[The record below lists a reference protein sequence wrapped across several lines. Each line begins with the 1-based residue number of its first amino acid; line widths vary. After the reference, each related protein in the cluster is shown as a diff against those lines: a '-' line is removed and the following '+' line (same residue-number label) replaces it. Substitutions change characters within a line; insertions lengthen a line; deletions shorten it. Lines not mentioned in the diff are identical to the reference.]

1 MIKNIKIITLVF
13 CMAAL
18 LAACGGGGGG
28 GDSTPFTMA
37 GTWGMDTTGGVACHN
52 CIVMQLNANG
62 TGAVADNRN
71 GIAFSI
77 TWSYDGSTLRICRVG
92 LGCSS
97 GTVTVNNYNSITLGS
112 NTFSRR

>member
-1 MIKNIKIITLVF
+1 MTRHFKIIALVI
-13 CMAAL
+13 CIAAL
-18 LAACGGGGGG
+18 IAACGGGGGG
-28 GDSTPFTMA
+28 SSSTPFTMV

-62 TGAVADNRN
+62 TGAVADNRT

-92 LGCSS
+92 LGCTS
-97 GTVTVNNYNSITLGS
+97 GAVTVHNNNNIILGS
-112 NTFSRR
+112 NTYSRR